1 VFATNVAVAEGT
13 RVAIFSIHSFPS
25 DRLGEVQFT
34 SRMKIGAGVWGLERM
49 PEKMFSAGG
58 MDSVSARAL

>member
-1 VFATNVAVAEGT
+1 MFAASVAAAEGI

-49 PEKMFSAGG
+49 QEKMFSADG